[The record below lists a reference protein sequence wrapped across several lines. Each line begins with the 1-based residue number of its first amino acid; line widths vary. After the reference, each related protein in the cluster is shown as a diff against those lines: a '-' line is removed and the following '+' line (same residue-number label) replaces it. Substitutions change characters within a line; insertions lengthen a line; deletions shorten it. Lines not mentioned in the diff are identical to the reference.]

1 MRLTKVAALIAL
13 LMGAPVAYANVVIT
27 GVTVTPNPIGV
38 NDSTTIT
45 VNGQVNTVPAG
56 QANCT
61 GVEIFFGDIVT
72 YASTDPY
79 KPAAS
84 FVRFQPTN
92 SGSFPI
98 SVTHQYGK
106 AQSFD
111 VIASTVKLYN
121 GKWYQCGSSGNLAM
135 LTVLGDTIQ
144 SVKSI
149 TPAVI
154 NQQTSVVVKGLG
166 SCSQNVQVN
175 WGDGNS
181 SSIPGPVDLK
191 LGGVAS
197 HTYSSTGAKTVT
209 ASGSVC
215 DGTVTTTVSVGLL
228 GKPGR
233 VVDAVA
239 LQNLRERLDRFAQ
252 LPPLSPPGGGPS
264 CPICDGLAQQIS
276 MLDQTGHEL
285 QTQSG
290 AVLKDL
296 SAEHGKEVKPPKVPV
311 TGELVGQLDGYF
323 ALRAQLLKLYDHAL
337 EQSRATKA
345 K

>member
-1 MRLTKVAALIAL
+1 MRFIKAVAL
-13 LMGAPVAYANVVIT
+13 LASLLGVPVAHANVVIT
-27 GVTVTPNPIGV
+27 DVSLTPNPIGV

-45 VNGQVNTVPAG
+45 VKGFVNTVPAG

-61 GVEIFFGDIVT
+61 GLEIFFGDIVT

-84 FVRFQPTN
+84 FVRFQPG
-92 SGSFPI
+92 SSASFPI
-98 SVTHQYGK
+98 SVTHQYGA
-106 AQSFD
+106 AQTFD
-111 VIASTVKLYN
+111 VIASPVKLFN
-121 GKWYQCGSSGNLAM
+121 GKWYTCSSNSTLAT

-154 NQQTSVVVKGLG
+154 NQQTSVIVKGLG
-166 SCSQNVQVN
+166 SCSQNVQLN
-175 WGDGNS
+175 WGDGNTS
-181 SSIPGPVDLK
+181 TIAGPVDLK

-197 HTYSSTGAKTVT
+197 HTYASSGAKTVT
-209 ASGSVC
+209 ASGSTC
-215 DGTVTTTVSVGLL
+215 AGTATTTVSVGLL
-228 GKPGR
+228 SKPGR
-233 VVDAVA
+233 VVDNVA

-252 LPPLSPPGGGPS
+252 LPPPPMPGGDPR
-264 CPICDGLAQQIS
+264 CPICDGLAKQVSI
-276 MLDQTGHEL
+276 LDQTGHEL

-296 SAEHGKEVKPPKVPV
+296 GAELGKKAKPINAPV
-311 TGELVGQLDGYF
+311 AGELVGQLDGYF
-323 ALRAQLLKLYDHAL
+323 ALRTQLLKLYGQAQK
-337 EQSRATKA
+337 QSQSTKA